1 MSTYSSSSRRTSTD
15 GTNLS
20 FSEAESY
27 DEEADISES
36 SSGKY
41 NLNYH
46 ERWQNEIWGE
56 ARCIR
61 VF

>member
-46 ERWQNEIWGE
+46 ERWQNEI
-56 ARCIR
+56 
-61 VF
+61 